1 MKQMVVPALALGL
14 LTLSACATLTGPSDA
29 KQGLAFAQAHCASCH
44 GVKPGTISSNPEAP
58 SFAAIANIPG
68 LTHTS
73 LQTFLRDSHNYPA
86 AMNFTLQPADVDALA
101 SYMVTLQSPDYHP
114 GI

>member
-1 MKQMVVPALALGL
+1 MKQIALPAVALSL
-14 LTLSACATLTGPSDA
+14 FALSACATMTAQSDA
-29 KQGLAFAQAHCASCH
+29 KQGLAIAQARCASCH
-44 GVKPGTISSNPEAP
+44 GIKPGTISSNPEAP

-68 LTHTS
+68 LTHAS

-86 AMNFTLQPADVDALA
+86 AMNFTLQPDDVDALA
-101 SYMVTLQSPDYHP
+101 AYMVTLQSPDYHP